1 MIEIDF
7 EAYFSR
13 LKFAKRGGKNCVFDP
28 VRKQYVVADKEELVR
43 QVLLLHFTE
52 GLHYPKAKMAVE
64 KMITVNGLKRRFDI
78 LVYGPDTEPFLL
90 VECKA
95 PGVRINEA
103 VFRQIA
109 AYNLPLRVPYLLV
122 TNGLASYCCAMDYES
137 ENFHFLEGLPDYP
150 K

>member
-7 EAYFSR
+7 EAYFPR

-28 VRKQYVVADKEELVR
+28 VRRRYVAAEKEELVR

-64 KMITVNGLKRRFDI
+64 KMITVNGLKRRFDV
-78 LVYGPDTEPFLL
+78 LVYDPDTKPFLL

-95 PGVRINEA
+95 PDVKITEA

-109 AYNLPLRVPYLLV
+109 AYNLPLKVPYLLV
-122 TNGLASYCCAMDYES
+122 TNGVVSYCCRMDYGE
-137 ENFHFLEGLPDYP
+137 EDFNFVEALPEYP

>member
-1 MIEIDF
+1 M
-7 EAYFSR
+7 
-13 LKFAKRGGKNCVFDP
+13 LDP
-28 VRKQYVVADKEELVR
+28 VRRQYVVADKEELVR
-43 QVLLLHFTE
+43 QVLLQYFTE

-64 KMITVNGLKRRFDI
+64 KTITVNGLKRRFDI
-78 LVYGPDTEPFLL
+78 LVYGPGTSPFLL

-95 PGVRINEA
+95 PDVKITEA

-122 TNGLASYCCAMDYES
+122 TNGVATYCCEMDYER
-137 ENFHFLEGLPDYP
+137 EDFCFLGALPAYP